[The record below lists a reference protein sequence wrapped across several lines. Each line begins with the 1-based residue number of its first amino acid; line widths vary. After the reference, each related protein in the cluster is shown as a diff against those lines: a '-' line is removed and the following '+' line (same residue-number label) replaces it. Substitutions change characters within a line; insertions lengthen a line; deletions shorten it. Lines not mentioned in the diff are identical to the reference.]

1 MRARNSNHFR
11 RIRRYKRTY
20 GLMFTTFGIILMALG
35 IAILFENYWI
45 AEKPLSITITIATL
59 ITVFGL
65 IITIFGFLHYHYGI
79 RFQFLRKNNELL
91 KVVVIGGGTGLS
103 MLLRGLKEY
112 KLDLSAIVTVAD
124 DGGSS
129 GRLRDEMDMIPPGD
143 IRNVLIALA
152 DTEPLLE
159 KLLQHRFNR
168 GKNLSGHSIGN
179 LLLAALQEITGDFKS
194 GIREMSRVL
203 AVRGQ
208 VIPVAE
214 ELIQLVAKMK
224 DGRIIRG
231 ESSIPKA
238 NGTIQRVFLEPKDVA
253 PTPEALQALQK
264 ADVII
269 VGPGSLYTSVL
280 PVLMVQGITEAIRN
294 STASKVYICNVMTQ
308 PGETDRYTAYDH
320 VKAIYEH
327 VGYQLFDTII
337 CHSGKVDEEV
347 SKQYDEQGAAPVAV
361 HKEKL
366 ERLGLKVIAKDLV
379 KHQTY
384 LRHDAK
390 KVSQLILQV
399 ISRKPIEPD

>member
-1 MRARNSNHFR
+1 M
-11 RIRRYKRTY
+11 
-20 GLMFTTFGIILMALG
+20 
-35 IAILFENYWI
+35 
-45 AEKPLSITITIATL
+45 
-59 ITVFGL
+59 
-65 IITIFGFLHYHYGI
+65 